1 METPNIAIGGELSG
15 ELCVVVGGTLQ
26 SEALGT
32 ESEEQSVRV
41 IINILQTS
49 DLDRVV
55 TMAVW
60 VMGPNTNNT
69 KHNLPTA
76 LLFHPGCEGFWEH

>member
-1 METPNIAIGGELSG
+1 MFLEKWKLQILQSVASCLVS
-15 ELCVVVGGTLQ
+15 CVVVGGTLQ

-55 TMAVW
+55 TMAV
-60 VMGPNTNNT
+60 
-69 KHNLPTA
+69 
-76 LLFHPGCEGFWEH
+76 

>member
-1 METPNIAIGGELSG
+1 MLCFAGIKARLAPRIRGNVFRKMETPNIAIGGELSG

-49 DLDRVV
+49 DLHRVV
-55 TMAVW
+55 TMA
-60 VMGPNTNNT
+60 G
-69 KHNLPTA
+69 
-76 LLFHPGCEGFWEH
+76 